1 MARYQCWDRG
11 ASLKEALPE
20 SGIQSFFV
28 MLSALN
34 KLIGWPKGT
43 SATTCVAMFA
53 RVINRGKYTYPL
65 QTTTQLSMFS
75 HKLPIV
81 SIFSLKLPK
90 HVNVS
95 PKTNIKTK
103 MTINFFNKTKMFL

>member
-65 QTTTQLSMFS
+65 QTTTQLSMYFLNYQLCHCPS
-75 HKLPIV
+75 KTIQCPLNQQKDKNDHK
-81 SIFSLKLPK
+81 
-90 HVNVS
+90 
-95 PKTNIKTK
+95 
-103 MTINFFNKTKMFL
+103 FFQ